1 MSDTMKSLIKQTIT
15 KLACDGDTESL
26 LLALNLEHEMNKHKT
41 FIEMMEGE

>member
-1 MSDTMKSLIKQTIT
+1 MSQELKALIKQTIT
-15 KLACDGDTESL
+15 KLACDGDSESI